1 MFAIFQVRHRGYRG
15 CSVFKASTAAG
26 LRIASHTPPFGNHLV
41 VPNLPTPHPL
51 FVTCP
56 PLGAM
61 VSKTSWIRRFPWFM
75 ILVLIL
81 CAVLTAL
88 LVSTVNDARDTT
100 EALLEHFRGIDAVLK
115 LAMEVVR
122 WAVFAEWVMLGLNV
136 FGVRRSFASSEW
148 NESSF
153 VRRAQSR
160 TCHIGQFGPI
170 GQSARQTQASVA
182 ARCRALGAT
191 V

>member
-1 MFAIFQVRHRGYRG
+1 MA
-15 CSVFKASTAAG
+15 
-26 LRIASHTPPFGNHLV
+26 
-41 VPNLPTPHPL
+41 
-51 FVTCP
+51 
-56 PLGAM
+56 
-61 VSKTSWIRRFPWFM
+61 SKTSWIRRFPWFM

-136 FGVRRSFASSEW
+136 FGARRSFASSAW
-148 NESSF
+148 NEISF

-170 GQSARQTQASVA
+170 GQSARQTQASVLRA
-182 ARCRALGAT
+182 AEHWERPYETCRPELLDVFPPHLDAAEP
-191 V
+191 